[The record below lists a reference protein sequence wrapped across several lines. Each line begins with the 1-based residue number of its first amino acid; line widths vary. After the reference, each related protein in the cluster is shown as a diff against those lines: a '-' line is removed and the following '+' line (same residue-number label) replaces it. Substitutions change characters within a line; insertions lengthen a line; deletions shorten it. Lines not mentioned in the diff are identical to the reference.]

1 MIFIRLIMFLSALLF
16 TSIAFIWRH
25 KTKPYHFKEVK
36 YGVIYRSGLLRPKKL
51 GRVIDCYG
59 IKTVVNLHSVAAD
72 KIMRGWYAD
81 EMRICRVKGV
91 NFINIPIP
99 KNTPPT
105 REQVAEWLSILD
117 DVERL
122 PVLVHCVQ
130 GVVRTGMLTAIYEM
144 EYLGKTNQ
152 KALAEL
158 FMFGHELYVPR
169 RKQMRDFILSYV
181 PKRKIE
187 QLLAEKK
194 EPVLQVFRDDFSN
207 AYEELSM

>member
-1 MIFIRLIMFLSALLF
+1 MTAGRILKVLCSLVF
-16 TSIAFIWRH
+16 TSAAFIWRY

-36 YGVIYRSGLLRPKKL
+36 HGVLYRSGLLLPQKL
-51 GRVIDCYG
+51 ARVLDCYG
-59 IKTVVNLHSVAAD
+59 IKTVVNLHPVAAD
-72 KIMRGWYAD
+72 KITRGWYVD

-105 REQVAEWLSILD
+105 REQVAEWLSIID
-117 DVERL
+117 DADRL

-130 GVVRTGMLTAIYEM
+130 GVVRTGMMTALFEI
-144 EYLGKTNQ
+144 EYLKKAKQ

-158 FMFGHELYVPR
+158 DMFGHELYVPR

-181 PKRKIE
+181 PRVISEPLPAARKR
-187 QLLAEKK
+187 
-194 EPVLQVFRDDFSN
+194 PVFQVAGDNVSIPC
-207 AYEELSM
+207 EELST